1 MDQKPF
7 RRIEPQ
13 ALSDSMTVV
22 LTQADGDADVLMC
35 IVDADTGNDVRF
47 WYDEAA
53 RLYDV
58 LGIALG
64 RTSHS

>member
-1 MDQKPF
+1 MDEKPF
-7 RRIEPQ
+7 NRIEPQ

-22 LTQADGDADVLMC
+22 LAQSEGDADVLMC
-35 IVDADTGNDVRF
+35 IVDADTGNDVRL

-64 RTSHS
+64 RTSPS